1 MKALNYWRFHLTNAA
16 SVRAHRRRTNVLA
29 DLMDYLAA
37 WNKVPILRW
46 SSIPP
51 KPEESL
57 LPNHYFNLR
66 VVFSLNFS
74 PFGGATRP
82 VLFNYQSRLGFF
94 SITFCLRCSNK
105 FLTCLFLEILNSR
118 AMTLIVLFFFFF
130 LSNCRR
136 RLKLINSSVS
146 VFVPLDVE

>member
-57 LPNHYFNLR
+57 LPNHYFNLS

-82 VLFNYQSRLGFF
+82 VLFNYQSGLGFF
-94 SITFCLRCSNK
+94 FDQTLCLRCSNK

-118 AMTLIVLFFFFF
+118 AMTLIVLFFFL